1 MARANGEGSI
11 YRKGDAYE
19 VAIFVDGRRRTSRAA
34 TLPRAKA
41 KLRELERKRDAGH
54 TVEDEGI
61 TVAVFLERWLT
72 AAEMTVRPR
81 THKRYAEYVTVHAVP
96 SIGHRRLVELR
107 PVHLQALYTE
117 RLASGASPS
126 TVAHLHAVMRRAL
139 TMAER
144 WEYVNKNVAR
154 QVDPPNV
161 PRYKIRPL
169 TAEEVRRL
177 LVASADNRFEAAIY
191 IAVLTGLRLGEIF
204 ALHWSDVAIGDE
216 SVVRVRGSLQR
227 IRGKLTI
234 VEPKT
239 RESVRDV
246 ALGELGAAALRRQR
260 VRQNAERLRLG
271 VAWEDNDLI
280 FPNVWG
286 RPMAPDYF
294 VRGAF
299 GKLLAA
305 AKLPK
310 VRFHDLRH
318 TFATLQL
325 SGNQP
330 LKIVSEMMGHS
341 RVGITQDLY
350 THVSA
355 RMQRG
360 AASALDDLLR
370 DPNQPAWPKSGST
383 SA

>member
-19 VAIFVDGRRRTSRAA
+19 VAIFVGGRRRTSRAA

-126 TVAHLHAVMRRAL
+126 TVAHLRAVMRRAL

-246 ALGELGAAALRRQR
+246 ALGRTRSRCPAPAARS
-260 VRQNAERLRLG
+260 AERRAASPWCGVGGQRLDFPERLG
-271 VAWEDNDLI
+271 
-280 FPNVWG
+280 P
-286 RPMAPDYF
+286 
-294 VRGAF
+294 
-299 GKLLAA
+299 
-305 AKLPK
+305 
-310 VRFHDLRH
+310 
-318 TFATLQL
+318 
-325 SGNQP
+325 
-330 LKIVSEMMGHS
+330 
-341 RVGITQDLY
+341 
-350 THVSA
+350 
-355 RMQRG
+355 
-360 AASALDDLLR
+360 ASCWR
-370 DPNQPAWPKSGST
+370 RRSCPKSGST
-383 SA
+383 IYGTRSRRCSCRGISR